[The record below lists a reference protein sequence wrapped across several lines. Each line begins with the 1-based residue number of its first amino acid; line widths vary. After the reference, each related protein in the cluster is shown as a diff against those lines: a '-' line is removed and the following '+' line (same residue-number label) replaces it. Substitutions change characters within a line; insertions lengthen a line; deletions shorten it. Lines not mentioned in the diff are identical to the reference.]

1 MHISMLLASNIYFQF
16 FSANSNNKSYGY
28 YLLLSKDKKM
38 HDKRALEVF
47 IFKLLI
53 LKKY

>member
-16 FSANSNNKSYGY
+16 FSADNTNKSYGY
-28 YLLLSKDKKM
+28 DLFLSKDGKM

-47 IFKLLI
+47 LFKLLI
-53 LKKY
+53 